1 MTNVNG
7 GNFNFTFSTN
17 HKAELEAYI
26 NDIITVTRAQVQA
39 KMDHTKLLLSISIN
53 PSESAEERA
62 KELADEAFV
71 NTLANRQLRIQ
82 IIENLT
88 DCYFEATDASPDAKQ
103 LERLADAILCEELTD
118 PNPHKIS
125 QEEFPFLS
133 EVQAERRQFGRRGSQ
148 ASNTQ
153 GERVTD
159 LSGMK
164 DEDSNGKYHNSPADH
179 LDSDGKSRRK
189 PIRRTRGTNEA
200 LLFESKVRSKN
211 RERRKKYQEFTKVQP
226 VKRWNMYT
234 GEVFE

>member
-1 MTNVNG
+1 MTNVSND
-7 GNFNFTFSTN
+7 FKFTFSAN
-17 HKAELEAYI
+17 HKAELISYVER
-26 NDIITVTRAQVQA
+26 IIETTKAQVQA
-39 KMDHTKLLLSISIN
+39 KRDFDKLIDTDASIT
-53 PSESAEERA
+53 
-62 KELADEAFV
+62 DEIITRMVKVFA
-71 NTLANRQLRIQ
+71 NTLANRDLRMQ
-82 IIENLT
+82 IVEDLT
-88 DCYFEATDASPDAKQ
+88 EQYREAAGDWPDGLV
-103 LERLADAILCEELTD
+103 LERLTNAILHEELTD

-125 QEEFPFLS
+125 QEEYPFLS

-164 DEDSNGKYHNSPADH
+164 DESNGKYHNSPADH